1 MPAIR
6 DLYPKYCA
14 ACDNIEGRF
23 KELAELVRRMQ
34 KDGIHQGYIYDEL
47 FDAIIEKRSENT
59 RCKYCDNDYY
69 SQFLYY
75 DKRVCDALQDRP
87 WENEEFA
94 DCNIVVA

>member
-47 FDAIIEKRSENT
+47 FDAIIENGAKSHGVNTVTMTIIPNFYIMISESVMHFRTGRGRMKN
-59 RCKYCDNDYY
+59 
-69 SQFLYY
+69 
-75 DKRVCDALQDRP
+75 LQT
-87 WENEEFA
+87 A
-94 DCNIVVA
+94 I

>member
-1 MPAIR
+1 MKR
-6 DLYPKYCA
+6 
-14 ACDNIEGRF
+14 RF

-47 FDAIIEKRSENT
+47 FDAIIEKRSEIT

>member
-1 MPAIR
+1 
-6 DLYPKYCA
+6 
-14 ACDNIEGRF
+14 
-23 KELAELVRRMQ
+23 MQ

-47 FDAIIEKRSENT
+47 FDAIIEKRSEIT

-94 DCNIVVA
+94 DCNKSLPKLQNIYSEQKYNIIKIHLHEIHGK